1 MHTWDTS
8 STDPTS
14 ATSACAAALPLPHVA
29 TPAVIRKE
37 ASHSRLTFRSLSPLP
52 KPTTTTRTM
61 STKTTRAFFDY
72 QLWSFLPFFFCSF
85 AQMLLASFFP
95 CCSSATNRNSFQS
108 FVDWSDWST
117 PGYLDPFETRLSKVK
132 VKEKPLQQQQQ
143 YPPPS
148 PPPAATAAE
157 EVPHSTSSRTSLFS
171 TSSWFSSKDD
181 SFEYSSMASP
191 PPPPPAAAAPTLDLN
206 LNLAPTNPFL
216 PYLLQSEA
224 ATLASVPEEEQEET
238 SSSSPF
244 AESLN
249 AFHNPFF
256 TWSKFPFFEL
266 HLPCVVLFSFVV
278 ASFVWV
284 VIVQLLSCRV
294 PLLCLRESL
303 LESCVLIMNISLCRC
318 RSTEQKPAQPVKS
331 QRGGKGC
338 STQRGPLC
346 SAEGPRRAAA
356 RTEGHWGGSHRGTH
370 AHSGCL

>member
-1 MHTWDTS
+1 
-8 STDPTS
+8 
-14 ATSACAAALPLPHVA
+14 
-29 TPAVIRKE
+29 
-37 ASHSRLTFRSLSPLP
+37 
-52 KPTTTTRTM
+52 
-61 STKTTRAFFDY
+61 
-72 QLWSFLPFFFCSF
+72 
-85 AQMLLASFFP
+85 MLLASFFP

-181 SFEYSSMASP
+181 SFEYSPMASP

-294 PLLCLRESL
+294 PLLCLSESL

-318 RSTEQKPAQPVKS
+318 RSTEQKPAQPVKP
-331 QRGGKGC
+331 QGGGKGC
-338 STQRGPLC
+338 STQRRPLC

-356 RTEGHWGGSHRGTH
+356 RTEGH
-370 AHSGCL
+370 